1 MREAGNLT
9 NHRFCPRGEP
19 AITADAP
26 VPGDNQKTRFLPRLK
41 RLGLPDEMVAEL
53 LNESIVV
60 PYGKGLKPFAQG
72 APANVLMLVLNGV
85 IKVYCSH
92 GNTRRF
98 LVQLAGPGDLIGYS
112 DFIDSKGRRGQVFEA
127 EALTNCTVALIFR
140 HRIVKLLQG
149 FDNAALLALL
159 EQSNTFWSWIAY
171 RYASLMS
178 LSYRERME
186 VVISEIAG
194 RFGIRDA
201 RGVMLTLELGHEEW
215 AELIGSSRPMAS
227 RLLAD
232 MVRGRILSREGKRYI
247 VLNGTD
253 LEGSHYL
260 LPRAGQEAAASQRA

>member
-1 MREAGNLT
+1 M
-9 NHRFCPRGEP
+9 
-19 AITADAP
+19 TADAP
-26 VPGDNQKTRFLPRLK
+26 NLADIQKSKFLPRLR

-53 LNESIVV
+53 VNESIVV
-60 PYGKGLKPFAQG
+60 PYSKGMKPFAQG
-72 APANVLMLVLNGV
+72 APADVLMLVLNGV
-85 IKVYCSH
+85 IKVYCSQS
-92 GNTRRF
+92 NARRF
-98 LVQLAGPGDLIGYS
+98 LVQMAGPGDLIGYS
-112 DFIDSKGRRGQVFEA
+112 DFIDAKGRRSQVFEA

-149 FDNAALLALL
+149 FDNAAMLALL
-159 EQSNTFWSWIAY
+159 EQSNTFWSWVTY

-178 LSYRERME
+178 LSYRERLE
-186 VVISEIAG
+186 VVISEIAS

-232 MVRGRILSREGKRYI
+232 MVRARILSREGKRYI

-253 LEGSHYL
+253 LEGSRHL
-260 LPRAGQEAAASQRA
+260 LPRTGAEGLASLRA